1 VGAYAKIDKNSITII
16 SQLFSDDGLK
26 PFSVQKSGDKK
37 FPEQL
42 GISAGKDLLKQS
54 EGKYKK
60 KR

>member
-1 VGAYAKIDKNSITII
+1 MGHYAKIDKDNITII

-26 PFSVQKSGDKK
+26 SFSVQKSGDKK
-37 FPEQL
+37 FPVQL